1 MAGAATAR
9 AGGVLVTG
17 FEPYG
22 GRGLNPARDVARAL
36 DGTMIAGHLVA
47 GRTLPVSY
55 DGLARRLSAMID
67 ELRPS
72 LVISLGLW
80 PGETAI
86 RLERFG
92 LNLADFEIPDNEGAL
107 LADAPIVA
115 EGGTGLRATL
125 PLRAIEAALLASGIP
140 ARLSSTAGTFLCNAA
155 LYQLLYLLGE
165 RAPGARGGF
174 IHLPYLPEQVA
185 LLLRETREA
194 RRLEL
199 HQRADVASMALP
211 LQAKAVSIAIA
222 TALGEATRER

>member
-1 MAGAATAR
+1 MAEAAIAR
-9 AGGVLVTG
+9 AGGVLVAG

-22 GRGLNPARDVARAL
+22 GRGRNPACDVVRAL
-36 DGTMIAGHLVA
+36 DRSVIAGHPVA

-55 DGLARRLSAMID
+55 NGLARRLSAMID
-67 ELRPS
+67 ELHPR

-107 LADAPIVA
+107 LTDAPIVA
-115 EGGTGLRATL
+115 EGGAGLRSTL

-140 ARLSSTAGTFLCNAA
+140 ARLSSTAGTFLCNAT
-155 LYQLLYLLGE
+155 LYQLLHLLGE

-185 LLLRETREA
+185 LLLRETAAE

-211 LQAKAVSIAIA
+211 LQVKAVSIAIA
-222 TALGEATRER
+222 TALGEPARIR